1 MANLAVIPARGGSKR
16 IPKKNS
22 KLFLGKPI
30 IQYSIEVAQ
39 SVQLFDE
46 ILVSTDDEGIAN
58 LAETLGAKVPFIRSE
73 KNSNDFATLANVLEE
88 VLEGYA
94 ALNRHFDNICLLL
107 PTAPFITTENILRS
121 YHQLVTGSVSAV
133 IPVLRFS
140 YPIQRAL
147 YLNEEGKL
155 NMIWPENM
163 NTRSQDLP
171 ASYHDSGQFYWL
183 KTKDFLNEKRFF
195 MARVGAIELSAA
207 QVQDIDTE
215 EDWKMAELKYKLLS
229 FQQP

>member
-1 MANLAVIPARGGSKR
+1 MATLAVIPARGGSKR

-30 IQYSIEVAQ
+30 IQYSIEAAQ
-39 SVQLFDE
+39 ATNLFDE
-46 ILVSTDDEGIAN
+46 ILVSTDDQQIAD
-58 LAETLGAKVPFIRSE
+58 LAVKLGAKVPFLRTA

-88 VLEGYA
+88 VIEQYA
-94 ALNRHFDNICLLL
+94 SLNKHFDTICLLL
-107 PTAPFITTENILRS
+107 PTAPFITQKNIVEA
-121 YHQLVTGSVSAV
+121 YHLLLQDSVSAV

-147 YLNEEGKL
+147 YLNKEEKL
-155 NMIWPENM
+155 AMIWPENI

-171 ASYHDSGQFYWL
+171 ASFHDSGQFYWV
-183 KTKDFLNEKRFF
+183 KTKDFLKEKRLF
-195 MARVGAIELSAA
+195 MANSKAIELSQT

-215 EDWKMAELKYKLLS
+215 DDWQMAELKYKLLS
-229 FQQP
+229 IQKP